1 MMTPDEAARKEYPYH
16 AMRGPGIIEET
27 NLRNAYR
34 KGYFDALAAVR
45 VEKDERTP
53 LERAADAIL
62 DSDGSNAV
70 EDADKVLRAAFRVDE
85 MARVLYESDGSI
97 NGPWD
102 TLGSVEKSEYTMNA
116 EAQLKFL
123 RGDDA

>member
-1 MMTPDEAARKEYPYH
+1 MKTADEAAKKAYPYH
-16 AMRGPGIIEET
+16 AMRGPGIIQET

-34 KGYFDALAAVR
+34 EGYSDALVAMR
-45 VEKDERTP
+45 VEEDARTP
-53 LERAADAIL
+53 LERAADAIR
-62 DSDGSNAV
+62 DTDGSDAV

-97 NGPWD
+97 GGPWD
-102 TLGSVEKSEYTMNA
+102 TLSSESRDEYTMNA

-123 RGDDA
+123 RGEDQ

>member
-1 MMTPDEAARKEYPYH
+1 MKTADEAAKKEYPYH
-16 AMRGPGIIEET
+16 AMRGPGIIQET

-34 KGYFDALAAVR
+34 KGYADALTAMR
-45 VEKDERTP
+45 VEEVARTP

-70 EDADKVLRAAFRVDE
+70 EDADKVLRAAFRVEE
-85 MARVLYESDGSI
+85 MARVIYESDGSI
-97 NGPWD
+97 DGPWD
-102 TLGSVEKSEYTMNA
+102 MLSTEGRSEYLVNA